1 MRDLYSLISKMDSI
15 QNEDMD
21 IDRLSLDIDG
31 DVMEMLN
38 KLFNAQ
44 YGPGM
49 YKDFVVTA
57 SKDED

>member
-31 DVMEMLN
+31 DVI
-38 KLFNAQ
+38 
-44 YGPGM
+44 
-49 YKDFVVTA
+49 
-57 SKDED
+57 ED